1 MNAPETPEHSRP
13 EGAGGRR
20 LLGKSKMLLVF
31 MDEEDKHEH
40 MPLYEAILRQLR
52 KDNIVGGTVVRGIMG
67 FGAEDRIYGS
77 GTLGIGEHR
86 PIVAIVVE
94 EEEKIQSVLPK
105 IQSMVKEGL
114 VVVIDAFVHKHGTD
128 HPSS

>member
-1 MNAPETPEHSRP
+1 METSQERTHTHPQGTRSR
-13 EGAGGRR
+13 RV
-20 LLGKSKMLLVF
+20 LGPSKMLLVF

-52 KDNIVGGTVVRGIMG
+52 KDEIVGGTVVRGIMG

-94 EEEKIQSVLPK
+94 EEEKIRSVLPK

-114 VVVIDAFVHKHGTD
+114 VVVVDAFVL
-128 HPSS
+128 